1 MPPPDIVRAKYGP
14 GSSLIECDGNLG
26 RGEAE
31 EEALKKGGIE
41 STLPFSAL
49 LERPLGKPLDYFSH
63 SSVQNYCIL

>member
-1 MPPPDIVRAKYGP
+1 MPQPDIGRVKYGP
-14 GSSLIECDGNLG
+14 GSDLIECDGNLG
-26 RGEAE
+26 RGE